1 MKDKKLVENALHLA
15 GKLHVSE
22 QANSKNEFAARL
34 EPILKEPSSKN
45 FLIRLMDVA
54 FRSEQYSKVSD
65 YVLRLFDKH
74 QNYRILF
81 TSFEKI
87 LVDTYRSI
95 GRFFP
100 GISIPLMLAQIK
112 KVTSPILFFVDD
124 PKFKKHARKR
134 ADEGVKLNVNL
145 IGEALIGENEASDRI
160 DQYRQLLRQ
169 KDINYISIKI
179 STIYSQTSALAF
191 EHTVQILSEKLS
203 LIYDELL
210 AIHEETGEWKFVN
223 LDMEEYRDLHLTIYT
238 FIRTLG
244 QEKYKNLRA
253 GLVLQAYLPDSYEQL
268 DKVMTFAME
277 RYRNGG
283 APIKIRI
290 VKGANMEMEKTESSL
305 EDWPLA
311 PFSEKVQTDANFKK
325 ILLKVLNKETL
336 NAVQIGVAS
345 HNIFDL
351 AFALQMV
358 KNDGLSKF
366 VDFEMLEGMANQTV
380 NRLMEQ
386 GAQVL
391 LYTPIVKPKNY
402 NSAIAYL
409 VRRLDEGTQDGNF
422 LKEGFD
428 LQLNSDKWEELKG
441 QFLDSVRLIDLI
453 DNRQNRNQDRA
464 NQVPQKQEKFKNVA
478 NTDWNLKANREWLA
492 EVKKRWAKP
501 EEIVGQLIPVI
512 GGKPGQTREEI
523 SLEGWNGTQ
532 PWKYQLAEENDYD
545 YFLSLEPDWNKKPVA
560 ERANLLKQAAVEI
573 EKNRGDL
580 MAIAVKELGK
590 TFDEVDVEVSEAIDF
605 ANFYAETA
613 VTWEQMAEREIGN
626 GVQLILSPWN
636 FPLAIPIGGVLA
648 SLAAG
653 KRAILKPSA
662 NATATAYMIS
672 KCLWAAGISEKDFAF
687 LPTNEANLDKF
698 LSSGNT
704 FDAVILT
711 GGTETAKFLLKR
723 NPELKLF
730 AETGGKNST
739 IVTGLADREQAI
751 KNVVQSAFGNA
762 GQKCSATSLLIL
774 EEEVFEDAHFKA
786 LLKDA
791 TLSRY
796 FGNPWNNET
805 HIGPLGMPVSDKL
818 KHSIENTPDDQWL
831 IKPKLSG
838 QFFLSPG
845 IKWGVTTKDFE
856 YQNEL
861 FGPILS
867 VMKAKNL
874 QEAVE
879 IANGVEYGL
888 TSGLE
893 SLDPKE
899 VDYWREN
906 IKAGNLYVNRST
918 TGAIVLRQP
927 FGGIKA
933 SSFGFGMK
941 AGGLNYVGQFMK
953 FREPEMSLKDIQ
965 QDYEKWVKEYFSKE
979 IDPVNLRGQHNIS
992 RYLKP
997 EKIILLIDE
1006 LTPEKEIQMVTVA
1019 AKALNIPLECYT
1031 QKRSPSAFADAIEVS
1046 EWTDLKGQLSH
1057 DVCIRVLANGP
1068 SKGAFAEY
1076 CIENAYDIF
1085 DRKPSV
1091 YGRFELLNYLSE
1103 QSFSYNYHRYGNL
1116 LGETRD

>member
-1 MKDKKLVENALHLA
+1 MTDNKLVDNALHLA

-34 EPILKEPSSKN
+34 EPILQEPSSKN

-54 FRSEQYSKVSD
+54 FRSEKYAKVSN

-81 TSFEKI
+81 SPFEKV
-87 LVDTYRSI
+87 LVAAYRSI
-95 GRFFP
+95 GKYFP

-124 PKFKKHARKR
+124 PKFRNHARKR
-134 ADEGVKLNVNL
+134 ASEGVKLNVNL
-145 IGEALIGENEASDRI
+145 IGEALIGENEAAERI

-191 EHTVQILSEKLS
+191 EHTVNVLSQKLS
-203 LIYDELL
+203 LIYDELI
-210 AIHEETGEWKFVN
+210 AIHGETGEWKFVN
-223 LDMEEYRDLHLTIYT
+223 LDMEEYRDLHLTIHT
-238 FIRTLG
+238 FIQTLS
-244 QEKYKNLRA
+244 QEKYKSLRA

-268 DKVMTFAME
+268 DKVLSFAQQ
-277 RYRNGG
+277 RYKNGG

-311 PFSEKVQTDANFKK
+311 PFSEKVETDANFKK
-325 ILLKVLNKETL
+325 ILLKVLKKETL
-336 NAVQIGVAS
+336 EAMQIGVAS

-351 AFALQMV
+351 AFALQIV
-358 KNDGLSKF
+358 QENGLKDY

-380 NRLMEQ
+380 NKLMEQ
-386 GAQVL
+386 GAKVL
-391 LYTPIVKPKNY
+391 LYTPIVKPQNY

-428 LQLNSDKWEELKG
+428 LQLNSAKWDELKT
-441 QFLDSVRLIDLI
+441 QFLNSIELIEKI
-453 DNRQNRNQDRA
+453 DNRQRRNQDRG
-464 NQVPQKQEKFKNVA
+464 NQKPEKQNSFRNVP
-478 NTDWNLKANREWLA
+478 NTDWNLKANRDWLK
-492 EVKKRWAKP
+492 EVKRGWENP
-501 EEIVGQLIPVI
+501 EDIEGTVIPVI
-512 GGKPGQTREEI
+512 GGKAGERREEI
-523 SLEGWNGTQ
+523 ILEGWNGKH
-532 PWKYQLAEENDYD
+532 PWKYQLATTGDYSH
-545 YFLSLEPDWNKKPVA
+545 FLGLEPTWNKKTA
-560 ERANLLKQAAVEI
+560 NERAELLKMAAVEI
-573 EKNRGDL
+573 EKNRGEL
-580 MAIAVKELGK
+580 MAVAVKELGK

-605 ANFYAETA
+605 ANFYAESA
-613 VTWEQMAEREIGN
+613 KEWGNLAERNVSG
-626 GVQLILSPWN
+626 GVNLILSPWN

-653 KRAILKPSA
+653 KRAILKPST
-662 NATATAYMIS
+662 NATATAYLIS
-672 KCLWAAGISEKDFAF
+672 KCLWAAGITQEDFAF
-687 LPTNEANLDKF
+687 LPTKESNLDEF

-711 GGTETAKFLLKR
+711 GGTDTAKFLLKR
-723 NPELKLF
+723 NPELKLY

-739 IVTGLADREQAI
+739 IVTSLADREQAI

-774 EEEVFEDAHFKA
+774 EEEVFEDAHFKT

-791 TLSRY
+791 TMSRY

-805 HIGPLGMPVSDKL
+805 NIGPLGMPVSDKL
-818 KHSIENTPDDQWL
+818 KYSIEHTPDEQWL
-831 IKPKLSG
+831 IKPKLNG
-838 QFFLSPG
+838 GFFLSPG
-845 IKWGVTTKDFE
+845 IKWGVTTEDYE

-874 QEAVE
+874 EEAVSL
-879 IANGVEYGL
+879 ANGVEYGL

-899 VDYWREN
+899 VEYWKQN

-941 AGGLNYVGQFMK
+941 AGGLNYVGQFMT
-953 FREPEMSLKDIQ
+953 FNEPDLTLEEIQKDYQ
-965 QDYEKWVKEYFSKE
+965 KWYTEFFSKE
-979 IDPVNLRGQHNIS
+979 IDPVGLRGQHNIS

-997 EKIILLIDE
+997 EKILLLVDKS
-1006 LTPEKEIQMVTVA
+1006 TPEKDLQMVVLA
-1019 AKALNIPLECYT
+1019 AKTLNIPLEIFS
-1031 QKRSPSAFADAIEVS
+1031 QKDSPAPESVIIS
-1046 EWTDLKGQLSH
+1046 EWTDLKDKLSH
-1057 DVCIRVLANGP
+1057 DICIRSLTEGP
-1068 SKGAFAEY
+1068 LTGAFAEL
-1076 CIENAYDIF
+1076 CIDHAYDIF

-1091 YGRFELLNYLSE
+1091 YGRLELLNYLSE

-1116 LGETRD
+1116 LGEKRD